1 MLVNNNSRILVNIIK
16 AEPVSVVGA
25 AKIVFAAACL
35 LLLQGCEDRA
45 MTDLRE
51 FVATAYQ
58 DRKPDIEPLPEIE
71 PFKAF
76 EYSASNSDDPFGFDN
91 ISTGRDSDGRS
102 VGKRPDANRR
112 REALENF
119 PLDALKM
126 VGTLSKENV
135 PWVIVQ
141 TNEGKAHLAKAG
153 NYLGQNDGKIKFIDP
168 ERQLVKLEETVR
180 DAAGRW
186 VTRDIDLKI
195 DE

>member
-1 MLVNNNSRILVNIIK
+1 MLVNSNKTGSVAMISAARVVLLV
-16 AEPVSVVGA
+16 SGA
-25 AKIVFAAACL
+25 
-35 LLLQGCEDRA
+35 LLLQGCQDRKMA
-45 MTDLRE
+45 DLKE

-76 EYSASNSDDPFGFDN
+76 EYSASESNDPFDFEN
-91 ISTGRDSDGRS
+91 ISSARSTDGRS
-102 VGKRPDANRR
+102 SGKRPDETRR
-112 REALENF
+112 REALESF

-126 VGTLSKENV
+126 VGTLSKENI

-141 TNEGKAHLAKAG
+141 TNEGKAHLARVG
-153 NYLGQNDGKIKFIDP
+153 NYLGQNEGKIKSIDP
-168 ERQLVKLEETVR
+168 ERQLVELEETVR

-186 VTRDIDLKI
+186 VTRDVDIKI